1 MGVEDDEIAA
11 LQAARKGTALGA
23 KAGGEFDRDLYGGGS
38 AKGYAKEIVDDAP
51 DDDEAMAD
59 VGASHPATKAN
70 APVDEEAADFDP
82 FAEHRAASGRQAIAE
97 RESEYQKRGRAL
109 QRLSP
114 ERGDVFA
121 DKTPA
126 RSYKD
131 VMASQN
137 MDHERD
143 ALLKKIADGESL
155 QQEPEK
161 KKRRWDDSGAA
172 AATAAPEAV
181 SRFQDTPGR
190 FDQSP
195 ARGFGGETPS
205 RFDATP
211 GRFDATPGRFDA
223 TPGRFD
229 GTPSRFAETPGRF
242 GNTPSGG
249 RFDATFLP
257 ASEPHPPPMA
267 TTAAHGDRWRV
278 ARRRATAHGRRRE
291 AVAAA
296 ARAAAAAMRLSPR
309 PPPLHLRWS
318 QHKAADAPL
327 PQAGPLFRDAECRRR
342 RQPLRRLHPRLQ

>member
-38 AKGYAKEIVDDAP
+38 AKGYAKEIVDDVP
-51 DDDEAMAD
+51 DDDEAMGD

-195 ARGFGGETPS
+195 ARGFGGETPRAPASCGCDDFRELFVTDALRRS

-211 GRFDATPGRFDA
+211 GFTAASSRPRS
-223 TPGRFD
+223 
-229 GTPSRFAETPGRF
+229 PSRARETACRLRSHRGPCDGLSLR
-242 GNTPSGG
+242 
-249 RFDATFLP
+249 
-257 ASEPHPPPMA
+257 
-267 TTAAHGDRWRV
+267 DRI
-278 ARRRATAHGRRRE
+278 ATAS
-291 AVAAA
+291 VAAA
-296 ARAAAAAMRLSPR
+296 PRRAIVESLRAAASIAEGGATGHRRETLPGLDIASLVRACARAWPR
-309 PPPLHLRWS
+309 AFPLV
-318 QHKAADAPL
+318 
-327 PQAGPLFRDAECRRR
+327 QAL
-342 RQPLRRLHPRLQ
+342 

>member
-1 MGVEDDEIAA
+1 MAREDEEIAA
-11 LQAARKGTALGA
+11 LQAARKGTALGSQA
-23 KAGGEFDRDLYGGGS
+23 SGEFDKDLYGGGP
-38 AKGYAKEIVDDAP
+38 KGYAREIVDEAP
-51 DDDEAMAD
+51 DDDAPMGA
-59 VGASHPATKAN
+59 GASHPATRANKA
-70 APVDEEAADFDP
+70 VDDEPEDFDP

-181 SRFQDTPGR
+181 SRFQDTPGSVCSA
-190 FDQSP
+190 FDDVFITSSSSCCV
-195 ARGFGGETPS
+195 GGST
-205 RFDATP
+205 
-211 GRFDATPGRFDA
+211 
-223 TPGRFD
+223 
-229 GTPSRFAETPGRF
+229 
-242 GNTPSGG
+242 N
-249 RFDATFLP
+249 
-257 ASEPHPPPMA
+257 
-267 TTAAHGDRWRV
+267 
-278 ARRRATAHGRRRE
+278 RRRAASGE
-291 AVAAA
+291 KLL
-296 ARAAAAAMRLSPR
+296 RASML
-309 PPPLHLRWS
+309 
-318 QHKAADAPL
+318 AP
-327 PQAGPLFRDAECRRR
+327 ASVSHTCCSAFN
-342 RQPLRRLHPRLQ
+342 

>member
-23 KAGGEFDRDLYGGGS
+23 KAGGEFDRDLYGGS
-38 AKGYAKEIVDDAP
+38 AKGYSREVVEEVE
-51 DDDEAMAD
+51 DDEAMAD

-70 APVDEEAADFDP
+70 APVDEEADDFDP

-131 VMASQN
+131 VMQSQN

-181 SRFQDTPGR
+181 SRFQDTPGSVCSA
-190 FDQSP
+190 FDDVS
-195 ARGFGGETPS
+195 S
-205 RFDATP
+205 
-211 GRFDATPGRFDA
+211 
-223 TPGRFD
+223 
-229 GTPSRFAETPGRF
+229 
-242 GNTPSGG
+242 
-249 RFDATFLP
+249 
-257 ASEPHPPPMA
+257 
-267 TTAAHGDRWRV
+267 
-278 ARRRATAHGRRRE
+278 
-291 AVAAA
+291 
-296 ARAAAAAMRLSPR
+296 
-309 PPPLHLRWS
+309 
-318 QHKAADAPL
+318 
-327 PQAGPLFRDAECRRR
+327 
-342 RQPLRRLHPRLQ
+342 RLHRHFV

>member
-23 KAGGEFDRDLYGGGS
+23 KAGGEFDRDLYGGS
-38 AKGYAKEIVDDAP
+38 AKGYSREVVEEVE
-51 DDDEAMAD
+51 DDEAMAD

-181 SRFQDTPGR
+181 SRFQDTPG
-190 FDQSP
+190 F
-195 ARGFGGETPS
+195 
-205 RFDATP
+205 
-211 GRFDATPGRFDA
+211 
-223 TPGRFD
+223 
-229 GTPSRFAETPGRF
+229 
-242 GNTPSGG
+242 
-249 RFDATFLP
+249 
-257 ASEPHPPPMA
+257 
-267 TTAAHGDRWRV
+267 V
-278 ARRRATAHGRRRE
+278 K
-291 AVAAA
+291 
-296 ARAAAAAMRLSPR
+296 PR
-309 PPPLHLRWS
+309 PRFLLRS
-318 QHKAADAPL
+318 FIIL
-327 PQAGPLFRDAECRRR
+327 IYL
-342 RQPLRRLHPRLQ
+342 